1 MAINRDDESSEDDEA
16 VFDWKK
22 NGFDKNERLS
32 LRINAKEADNYNAR
46 KKNQPLKA
54 NRPENLAAGLKK
66 IRKKIREVYDDD
78 EDDDE
83 NGTIFAPIQYAKEEE
98 NPLLNAL
105 NEDEKRL
112 FYQKQNIENVNMQQT
127 AGKMEALHI
136 ANNLAR
142 ESGLKDISRKAMA
155 AGMQEAT
162 FRPEEIQEKVI
173 KKEVSGKL
181 GIKGKIEDGK
191 IISAAR
197 GIKKIESLG
206 GKEAAKN
213 SPLTGEASLHV
224 VYGEDFSGRELETLC
239 RQADAVVDLT
249 GEGKSFQSLFGA
261 HKPVYDK
268 ADLASAAE
276 ISRLPFPAEDVQAGY
291 WSRKKAAGL
300 LGKEV
305 ILGVTSV
312 WNDQKGLS
320 DFVKLAGML
329 TERQQLV
336 MIGLTKSQLEALPP
350 NIMGM
355 ERTANVQELAMYYG
369 IADYFLNLTYQDTYP
384 TTNLEAI
391 SCGTPVITYETG
403 GSPESAGHFGACVPR
418 GDVTAAAKLILE
430 HPCFQKE
437 DWDCDNAVFLKK
449 QMEIYK

>member
-213 SPLTGEASLHV
+213 LDMRDVVKAGEEKL
-224 VYGEDFSGRELETLC
+224 D
-239 RQADAVVDLT
+239 
-249 GEGKSFQSLFGA
+249 
-261 HKPVYDK
+261 
-268 ADLASAAE
+268 E
-276 ISRLPFPAEDVQAGY
+276 I
-291 WSRKKAAGL
+291 
-300 LGKEV
+300 
-305 ILGVTSV
+305 
-312 WNDQKGLS
+312 
-320 DFVKLAGML
+320 KLA
-329 TERQQLV
+329 E
-336 MIGLTKSQLEALPP
+336 
-350 NIMGM
+350 
-355 ERTANVQELAMYYG
+355 
-369 IADYFLNLTYQDTYP
+369 
-384 TTNLEAI
+384 
-391 SCGTPVITYETG
+391 
-403 GSPESAGHFGACVPR
+403 
-418 GDVTAAAKLILE
+418 LILE
-430 HPCFQKE
+430 KSGQDVKKRKE
-437 DWDCDNAVFLKK
+437 RFNHSKDSLRLKNFEQPK
-449 QMEIYK
+449 EKNKKD

>member
-54 NRPENLAAGLKK
+54 NRPENLTAGLKK

-83 NGTIFAPIQYAKEEE
+83 NGTIFAPIQYAKEED

-197 GIKKIESLG
+197 GIKKIERLG

-213 SPLTGEASLHV
+213 LDMRDVVKVGEEKL
-224 VYGEDFSGRELETLC
+224 D
-239 RQADAVVDLT
+239 
-249 GEGKSFQSLFGA
+249 
-261 HKPVYDK
+261 
-268 ADLASAAE
+268 E
-276 ISRLPFPAEDVQAGY
+276 I
-291 WSRKKAAGL
+291 
-300 LGKEV
+300 
-305 ILGVTSV
+305 
-312 WNDQKGLS
+312 
-320 DFVKLAGML
+320 KLA
-329 TERQQLV
+329 E
-336 MIGLTKSQLEALPP
+336 
-350 NIMGM
+350 
-355 ERTANVQELAMYYG
+355 
-369 IADYFLNLTYQDTYP
+369 
-384 TTNLEAI
+384 
-391 SCGTPVITYETG
+391 
-403 GSPESAGHFGACVPR
+403 
-418 GDVTAAAKLILE
+418 LILE
-430 HPCFQKE
+430 KSGQDVKKRKE
-437 DWDCDNAVFLKK
+437 RFNHSKDSLRLKNFEQPK
-449 QMEIYK
+449 EKNKNEPAKKKNLDLGR

>member
-54 NRPENLAAGLKK
+54 NRPENLTAGLKK

-83 NGTIFAPIQYAKEEE
+83 NDTIFAPIQYAKEED

-112 FYQKQNIENVNMQQT
+112 FYQKRTIENTNMQQT

-142 ESGLKDISRKAMA
+142 ESGLKEISRKAVA

-162 FRPEEIQEKVI
+162 FRPEEMQEKVI

-181 GIKGKIEDGK
+181 GIRGKIEDGK

-197 GIKKIESLG
+197 GIKKIERLG

-213 SPLTGEASLHV
+213 LDMRDVVKAGEEKL
-224 VYGEDFSGRELETLC
+224 D
-239 RQADAVVDLT
+239 
-249 GEGKSFQSLFGA
+249 
-261 HKPVYDK
+261 
-268 ADLASAAE
+268 E
-276 ISRLPFPAEDVQAGY
+276 I
-291 WSRKKAAGL
+291 
-300 LGKEV
+300 
-305 ILGVTSV
+305 
-312 WNDQKGLS
+312 
-320 DFVKLAGML
+320 KLA
-329 TERQQLV
+329 E
-336 MIGLTKSQLEALPP
+336 
-350 NIMGM
+350 
-355 ERTANVQELAMYYG
+355 
-369 IADYFLNLTYQDTYP
+369 
-384 TTNLEAI
+384 
-391 SCGTPVITYETG
+391 
-403 GSPESAGHFGACVPR
+403 
-418 GDVTAAAKLILE
+418 LILE
-430 HPCFQKE
+430 KSGQDVKKRKERFKNSKESMRLKNFEQPKDKQKNE
-437 DWDCDNAVFLKK
+437 PVKK
-449 QMEIYK
+449 KNLDLGR

>member
-83 NGTIFAPIQYAKEEE
+83 NGTIFAPIQYAQEEE

-197 GIKKIESLG
+197 GIKKIERLG

-213 SPLTGEASLHV
+213 LDMRDVVKAGEEKL
-224 VYGEDFSGRELETLC
+224 D
-239 RQADAVVDLT
+239 
-249 GEGKSFQSLFGA
+249 
-261 HKPVYDK
+261 
-268 ADLASAAE
+268 E
-276 ISRLPFPAEDVQAGY
+276 I
-291 WSRKKAAGL
+291 
-300 LGKEV
+300 
-305 ILGVTSV
+305 
-312 WNDQKGLS
+312 
-320 DFVKLAGML
+320 KLA
-329 TERQQLV
+329 E
-336 MIGLTKSQLEALPP
+336 
-350 NIMGM
+350 
-355 ERTANVQELAMYYG
+355 
-369 IADYFLNLTYQDTYP
+369 
-384 TTNLEAI
+384 
-391 SCGTPVITYETG
+391 
-403 GSPESAGHFGACVPR
+403 
-418 GDVTAAAKLILE
+418 LILE
-430 HPCFQKE
+430 KSGQDVKKRKE
-437 DWDCDNAVFLKK
+437 RFNHSKDSLRLKNFEQPK
-449 QMEIYK
+449 EKNKNEPAKKKNLDLGR

>member
-83 NGTIFAPIQYAKEEE
+83 NGTIFAPIQYTKEEE

-213 SPLTGEASLHV
+213 LDMRDVVKAGEEKL
-224 VYGEDFSGRELETLC
+224 D
-239 RQADAVVDLT
+239 
-249 GEGKSFQSLFGA
+249 
-261 HKPVYDK
+261 
-268 ADLASAAE
+268 E
-276 ISRLPFPAEDVQAGY
+276 I
-291 WSRKKAAGL
+291 
-300 LGKEV
+300 
-305 ILGVTSV
+305 
-312 WNDQKGLS
+312 
-320 DFVKLAGML
+320 KLA
-329 TERQQLV
+329 E
-336 MIGLTKSQLEALPP
+336 
-350 NIMGM
+350 
-355 ERTANVQELAMYYG
+355 
-369 IADYFLNLTYQDTYP
+369 
-384 TTNLEAI
+384 
-391 SCGTPVITYETG
+391 
-403 GSPESAGHFGACVPR
+403 
-418 GDVTAAAKLILE
+418 LILE
-430 HPCFQKE
+430 KSGQDVKKRKE
-437 DWDCDNAVFLKK
+437 RFNHSKDSLRLKNFEQPK
-449 QMEIYK
+449 EKNKNEPAKKKNLDLGR

>member
-83 NGTIFAPIQYAKEEE
+83 NGTIFAPIQYAKEEEE

-213 SPLTGEASLHV
+213 LDMRDVVKAGEEKL
-224 VYGEDFSGRELETLC
+224 D
-239 RQADAVVDLT
+239 
-249 GEGKSFQSLFGA
+249 
-261 HKPVYDK
+261 
-268 ADLASAAE
+268 E
-276 ISRLPFPAEDVQAGY
+276 I
-291 WSRKKAAGL
+291 
-300 LGKEV
+300 
-305 ILGVTSV
+305 
-312 WNDQKGLS
+312 
-320 DFVKLAGML
+320 KLA
-329 TERQQLV
+329 E
-336 MIGLTKSQLEALPP
+336 
-350 NIMGM
+350 
-355 ERTANVQELAMYYG
+355 
-369 IADYFLNLTYQDTYP
+369 
-384 TTNLEAI
+384 
-391 SCGTPVITYETG
+391 
-403 GSPESAGHFGACVPR
+403 
-418 GDVTAAAKLILE
+418 LILE
-430 HPCFQKE
+430 KSGQDVKKRKE
-437 DWDCDNAVFLKK
+437 RFNHSKDSLRLKNFEQPK
-449 QMEIYK
+449 EKNKNEPTKKKNLDLGR

>member
-83 NGTIFAPIQYAKEEE
+83 NGTIFAPIQYAKEEEE

-197 GIKKIESLG
+197 GIKKIERLG

-213 SPLTGEASLHV
+213 LDMRDVVKAGEEKL
-224 VYGEDFSGRELETLC
+224 D
-239 RQADAVVDLT
+239 
-249 GEGKSFQSLFGA
+249 
-261 HKPVYDK
+261 
-268 ADLASAAE
+268 E
-276 ISRLPFPAEDVQAGY
+276 I
-291 WSRKKAAGL
+291 
-300 LGKEV
+300 
-305 ILGVTSV
+305 
-312 WNDQKGLS
+312 
-320 DFVKLAGML
+320 KLA
-329 TERQQLV
+329 E
-336 MIGLTKSQLEALPP
+336 
-350 NIMGM
+350 
-355 ERTANVQELAMYYG
+355 
-369 IADYFLNLTYQDTYP
+369 
-384 TTNLEAI
+384 
-391 SCGTPVITYETG
+391 
-403 GSPESAGHFGACVPR
+403 
-418 GDVTAAAKLILE
+418 LILE
-430 HPCFQKE
+430 KSGQDVKKRKE
-437 DWDCDNAVFLKK
+437 RFNHSKDSLRLKNFEQPK
-449 QMEIYK
+449 EKNKNEPAKKKNLDLGR

>member
-83 NGTIFAPIQYAKEEE
+83 NDTIFAPIQYAKEEE

-112 FYQKQNIENVNMQQT
+112 FYQKRTIENTNMQQT

-142 ESGLKDISRKAMA
+142 ESGLKEISRKAVA

-162 FRPEEIQEKVI
+162 FRPEEMQEKVI

-181 GIKGKIEDGK
+181 GIRGKIEDGK

-197 GIKKIESLG
+197 GIKKIERLG

-213 SPLTGEASLHV
+213 LDMRDVVKAGEEKL
-224 VYGEDFSGRELETLC
+224 D
-239 RQADAVVDLT
+239 
-249 GEGKSFQSLFGA
+249 
-261 HKPVYDK
+261 
-268 ADLASAAE
+268 E
-276 ISRLPFPAEDVQAGY
+276 I
-291 WSRKKAAGL
+291 
-300 LGKEV
+300 
-305 ILGVTSV
+305 
-312 WNDQKGLS
+312 
-320 DFVKLAGML
+320 KLA
-329 TERQQLV
+329 E
-336 MIGLTKSQLEALPP
+336 
-350 NIMGM
+350 
-355 ERTANVQELAMYYG
+355 
-369 IADYFLNLTYQDTYP
+369 
-384 TTNLEAI
+384 
-391 SCGTPVITYETG
+391 
-403 GSPESAGHFGACVPR
+403 
-418 GDVTAAAKLILE
+418 LILE
-430 HPCFQKE
+430 KSGQDVKKRKERFKNGKDNMRLKNFEQPKEKQKTE
-437 DWDCDNAVFLKK
+437 PAKK
-449 QMEIYK
+449 KNLDLGR